1 MFEGGWNIRILNV
14 LNILLNASCGLIIFT
29 KVMKVYFEMDI
40 DKFNMEGLVL
50 LNGIQ
55 LRNDTYVTIY
65 YNSAIQSNWLSA

>member
-1 MFEGGWNIRILNV
+1 
-14 LNILLNASCGLIIFT
+14 
-29 KVMKVYFEMDI
+29 
-40 DKFNMEGLVL
+40 MEGLVL